1 MSKFTDMT
9 WKKTK
14 AFCNGNAKGMPSV
27 RFKRWQVS
35 RVWQPWLCNSGLAGR
50 VILCNAF
57 GNQSKIDKNVCPSL
71 SSPWKLPSS
80 LWLSSLPFDI
90 SICFENFLS
99 GGLMMTLFSLINSL
113 LWHPVFFCP
122 GNIIPAVGSVI
133 VLGNPW
139 VNCWPSKGSNISISI
154 PYFPLGKYSAGDKP
168 ILILSHLNNILW
180 TDPYEA
186 LEKEFNRQWNYSYCF

>member
-1 MSKFTDMT
+1 MAMLRACPLS
-9 WKKTK
+9 
-14 AFCNGNAKGMPSV
+14 GLNAD
-27 RFKRWQVS
+27 RFQ

-99 GGLMMTLFSLINSL
+99 GGLMMTLFFSHKFPSMTSC
-113 LWHPVFFCP
+113 VFCP
-122 GNIIPAVGSVI
+122 GNIIPTVGSVI

-139 VNCWPSKGSNISISI
+139 VNCWPSKGSNIRISI

-186 LEKEFNRQWNYSYCF
+186 LEKEFNRQWN